1 MEAGICGRPFTLA
14 FVPFR
19 PLPRPLPRC
28 VSSSNGEKKSL
39 SCNSQE
45 LEKAM
50 GTGVPLGVFALSLSP
65 SSSIFS
71 DPLSLKL
78 SHSPPPRPRSVYGV
92 LTLALARAGML
103 SYTPPRTLFS
113 LRPGAGV
120 SRGGE
125 GVAPSCVTAVWL
137 RRSRLG
143 VPFPAGSST
152 LQCLLPCLQMHL
164 TQFSTFQARMLAESC
179 KEQPLSVMNN
189 VSGVCLCPSPRAVI
203 SLVSPRAGLS
213 QQCSLDA
220 SCFTFLA

>member
-50 GTGVPLGVFALSLSP
+50 GTGVPLGVFALSLWP

-113 LRPGAGV
+113 LRPGLASPVAG
-120 SRGGE
+120 RGLPRPASLLSGFAE
-125 GVAPSCVTAVWL
+125 ADSGFPF
-137 RRSRLG
+137 RL
-143 VPFPAGSST
+143 AAA
-152 LQCLLPCLQMHL
+152 H
-164 TQFSTFQARMLAESC
+164 FSAYF
-179 KEQPLSVMNN
+179 
-189 VSGVCLCPSPRAVI
+189 
-203 SLVSPRAGLS
+203 LVFK
-213 QQCSLDA
+213 C
-220 SCFTFLA
+220 T